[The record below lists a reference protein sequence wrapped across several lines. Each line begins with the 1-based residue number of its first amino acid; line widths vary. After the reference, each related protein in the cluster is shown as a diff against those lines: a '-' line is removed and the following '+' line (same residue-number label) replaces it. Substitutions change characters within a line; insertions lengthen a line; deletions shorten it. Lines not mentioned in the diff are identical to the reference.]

1 MWNEHETVKIY
12 IFFQFKN
19 NCKKKKKII
28 LQTQSKVIINQ
39 LQINKYNVY

>member
-19 NCKKKKKII
+19 NCKKKKII